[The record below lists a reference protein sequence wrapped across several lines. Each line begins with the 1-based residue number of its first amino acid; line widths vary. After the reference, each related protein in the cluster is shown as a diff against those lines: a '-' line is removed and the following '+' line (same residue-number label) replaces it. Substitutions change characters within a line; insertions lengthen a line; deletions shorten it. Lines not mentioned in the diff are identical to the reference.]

1 MKLWSIPVSLLQSR
15 ELIPNDTLE
24 HRTNQGVLVRLKMMM
39 MMVMMMMMMVMMM
52 IILVWLKEQFIEN
65 SPQETST
72 RGEHE
77 MRWLNSFVL
86 HQFYSFGAGM
96 ANIIITVGGQF

>member
-1 MKLWSIPVSLLQSR
+1 
-15 ELIPNDTLE
+15 
-24 HRTNQGVLVRLKMMM
+24 
-39 MMVMMMMMMVMMM
+39 MMMMMMVMMM
-52 IILVWLKEQFIEN
+52 IILVRLNKEQLIEN

-96 ANIIITVGGQF
+96 ANIIITVGGQFW